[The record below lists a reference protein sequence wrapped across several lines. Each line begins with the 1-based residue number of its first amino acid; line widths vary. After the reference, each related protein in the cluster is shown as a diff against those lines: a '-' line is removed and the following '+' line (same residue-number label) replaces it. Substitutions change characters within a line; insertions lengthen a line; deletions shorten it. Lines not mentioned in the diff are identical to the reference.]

1 MLLIYVKKNK
11 EISDLEVRDEK
22 RKAKKKKIISDL
34 YDIKTLTRYETQN
47 LF

>member
-34 YDIKTLTRYETQN
+34 YDIKTLTSDETQN